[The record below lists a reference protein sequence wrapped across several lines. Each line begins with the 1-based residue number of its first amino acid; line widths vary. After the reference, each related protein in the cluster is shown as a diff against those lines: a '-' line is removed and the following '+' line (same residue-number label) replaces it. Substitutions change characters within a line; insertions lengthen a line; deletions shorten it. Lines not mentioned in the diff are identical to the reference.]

1 VKVPG
6 WAKWLKA
13 DPRLEIRL
21 NLSTICCVDSSMN
34 RIHTSISAL
43 ALVLGLTLASCSTS
57 TETINDLLPVPDT
70 QSNPPANNAPNNPPA
85 TGIITLSS
93 GTFVSVNHPT
103 TGTAKLIKLENGSH
117 IVRLENFKTDPGPD
131 VRVWVSETEIVTDAA
146 QKSAVYTDVG
156 ASRSTNG
163 NFNYEIPSSVDV
175 SKIKSVIIWCRLAS
189 IAFGGAA
196 LK

>member
-1 VKVPG
+1 MK
-6 WAKWLKA
+6 
-13 DPRLEIRL
+13 RFQM
-21 NLSTICCVDSSMN
+21 TIG
-34 RIHTSISAL
+34 AL

-70 QSNPPANNAPNNPPA
+70 QSNPPANNPPSNPPA
-85 TGIITLSS
+85 TGVITLSS

-131 VRVWVSETEIVTDAA
+131 VRVWVSETATITDAA

-175 SKIKSVIIWCRLAS
+175 SKIKSVIIWCRAFS
-189 IAFGGAA
+189 VAFGGAA
-196 LK
+196 LQ